1 MFEAFERVFAGRDEE
16 YMERSAA
23 PSSPRACSC
32 RPHSRRR
39 RQKLP
44 GFVLE
49 LEGHRSEVVADFRQ
63 YYGIDLP
70 LGGRTGRPPARALLW
85 EQLPKESRCARRM
98 YPELK
103 WSEETYMLWRIEHQL
118 RSLAWGLSDK
128 KHRPPQEPQPLK
140 TPGQLAELKRHQR
153 NALANRAEI
162 DEILGLGGRD
172 GD

>member
-1 MFEAFERVFAGRDEE
+1 
-16 YMERSAA
+16 
-23 PSSPRACSC
+23 
-32 RPHSRRR
+32 
-39 RQKLP
+39 
-44 GFVLE
+44 
-49 LEGHRSEVVADFRQ
+49 
-63 YYGIDLP
+63 
-70 LGGRTGRPPARALLW
+70 
-85 EQLPKESRCARRM
+85 M

-140 TPGQLAELKRHQR
+140 TPGQLAELKKHQR

>member
-1 MFEAFERVFAGRDEE
+1 M
-16 YMERSAA
+16 
-23 PSSPRACSC
+23 
-32 RPHSRRR
+32 
-39 RQKLP
+39 
-44 GFVLE
+44 
-49 LEGHRSEVVADFRQ
+49 ADFRQ

-70 LGGRTGRPPARALLW
+70 LEGGPDDLRRAALLW
-85 EQLPKESRCARRM
+85 EQLPEGSRCARRM

-162 DEILGLGGRD
+162 DEILGLGGRN